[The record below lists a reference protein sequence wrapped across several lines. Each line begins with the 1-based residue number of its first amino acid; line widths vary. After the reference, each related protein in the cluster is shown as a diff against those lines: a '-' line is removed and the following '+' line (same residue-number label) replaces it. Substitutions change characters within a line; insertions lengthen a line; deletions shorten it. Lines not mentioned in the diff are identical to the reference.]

1 MADGKTPSNDFQPSI
16 RLRAP
21 TLQTKDSVL
30 AVESTAQGA
39 KDSHGLRRL
48 TRRAS
53 TLRRQPSKHVKVAE
67 PSFRQPAPGSSIYL
81 GSYGKSPQRSRASLG
96 DSPGTRTPRSSVP
109 PSPRTSISH
118 LQLEHLLQHV
128 DVQLDTYGVEEFR
141 DGFFDASF
149 FRPMP
154 RDRPEM
160 MRKAS
165 ETLPASFLE
174 SHPLSLHRFL
184 PEQWHEVVMFIK
196 RISTTRGGVKLLK
209 SFLGYFIAY
218 IICLI
223 PASRNFLG
231 RFSYILAIS
240 AILNHA
246 GRTVGSQIDGAL
258 MTIIGTVAGLGW
270 GSLALYVST
279 STAGAKLG
287 YGGVLAA
294 FLVLFSSVISWL
306 RCVYLRFFQ
315 AIICAGMAIFFTN
328 LAGTSSAVGW
338 KKIFDYGI
346 PWALGQVIGLV
357 VCIVVFPDAG
367 SRPLA

>member
-1 MADGKTPSNDFQPSI
+1 MADGGTPSTNLQPSVQ
-16 RLRAP
+16 LRAP
-21 TLQTKDSVL
+21 TFRSEE
-30 AVESTAQGA
+30 AVSTTESTAQGS

-53 TLRRQPSKHVKVAE
+53 TLRRQHSKHVKVTE
-67 PSFRQPAPGSSIYL
+67 PSFRQPAPGPSIYL

-96 DSPGTRTPRSSVP
+96 DSPGTRTPQGSVH
-109 PSPRTSISH
+109 PSPRTSLSH

-149 FRPMP
+149 YRPLP

-165 ETLPASFLE
+165 ETLPASFHQH
-174 SHPLSLHRFL
+174 HPLSLHRFL
-184 PEQWHEVVMFIK
+184 PEQWHEVVTFVK
-196 RISTTRGGVKLLK
+196 QISTTRGGVKLSK

-231 RFSYILAIS
+231 QFSYIIVIS
-240 AILNHA
+240 ATLNHA
-246 GRTVGSQIDGAL
+246 GRTVGSQMDGAL
-258 MTIIGTVAGLGW
+258 MTIVGTAAGLGW
-270 GSLALYVST
+270 GSFALYVST

-294 FLVLFSSVISWL
+294 FLVLFSSIISWL

-315 AIICAGMAIFFTN
+315 AIICAGIAMVFTN
-328 LAGTSSAVGW
+328 LAGTSQAVGW

-346 PWALGQVIGLV
+346 PWLLGQFIGLV
-357 VCIVVFPDAG
+357 VCIVIIPDAG

>member
-1 MADGKTPSNDFQPSI
+1 MAEGGTTSNNFQASI
-16 RLRAP
+16 QLRAP
-21 TLQTKDSVL
+21 TLRTEE
-30 AVESTAQGA
+30 AVPAAEGTAQGT
-39 KDSHGLRRL
+39 KDTHGLRRL
-48 TRRAS
+48 SRRAS

-67 PSFRQPAPGSSIYL
+67 PTFRQPAPGSSIYL
-81 GSYGKSPQRSRASLG
+81 GSYGKSPQRSGASLG
-96 DSPGTRTPRSSVP
+96 DSPGTRTPRGSVP
-109 PSPRTSISH
+109 PSPRTSIGH

-128 DVQLDTYGVEEFR
+128 DVQLNTYGVEEFR

-149 FRPMP
+149 YRPLP

-165 ETLPASFLE
+165 ETLPASFRE
-174 SHPLSLHRFL
+174 HHPLSLRRFL
-184 PEQWHEVVMFIK
+184 PEQWHEVVTFVK
-196 RISTTRGGVKLLK
+196 QISTTRGGIKLLK

-223 PASRNFLG
+223 PASRSFLG

-279 STAGAKLG
+279 STAGARLG
-287 YGGVLAA
+287 YGGVLAT
-294 FLVLFSSVISWL
+294 FLVLFSSTISWL

-315 AIICAGMAIFFTN
+315 AIICAGIAIFFTN
-328 LAGTSSAVGW
+328 MADTSQAVGW

-346 PWALGQVIGLV
+346 PWVLGQLVGVIVCTV
-357 VCIVVFPDAG
+357 VLPDAG

>member
-1 MADGKTPSNDFQPSI
+1 MADGELPSNDFQPSI

-21 TLQTKDSVL
+21 TLQTKDPVL
-30 AVESTAQGA
+30 AVDSTAQGS
-39 KDSHGLRRL
+39 KDGHGLRRL

-67 PSFRQPAPGSSIYL
+67 PNFRQPAPGSSIYL
-81 GSYGKSPQRSRASLG
+81 GSYGKSLQRSRASLG
-96 DSPGTRTPRSSVP
+96 DSPGTRTPRGSGP

-118 LQLEHLLQHV
+118 LQLEHLLQDV

-149 FRPMP
+149 FRPLLH
-154 RDRPEM
+154 DRPEM

-165 ETLPASFLE
+165 ETLPASYLE
-174 SHPLSLHRFL
+174 NHPLSLHRFL
-184 PEQWHEVVMFIK
+184 PEQWHAVVMFVK
-196 RISTTRGGVKLLK
+196 RIFTTRGGVKLLK

-218 IICLI
+218 IVCLI

-231 RFSYILAIS
+231 QFPYILALS

-258 MTIIGTVAGLGW
+258 MTVIGTVAGLGW

-279 STAGAKLG
+279 STAGARLG

-315 AIICAGMAIFFTN
+315 AIICAGIAIFFTN
-328 LAGTSSAVGW
+328 LAATSSAVGW

-357 VCIVVFPDAG
+357 VCVVVFPDAG